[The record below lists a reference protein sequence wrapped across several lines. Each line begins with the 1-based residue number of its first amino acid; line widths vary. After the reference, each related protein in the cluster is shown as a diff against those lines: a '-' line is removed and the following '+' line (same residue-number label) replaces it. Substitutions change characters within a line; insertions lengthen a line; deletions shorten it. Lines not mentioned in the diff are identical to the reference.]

1 MADLLIWVVA
11 ALGAVGG
18 VILGQVWGAWKE
30 NERANGRPNAM
41 PWKTRASASRAGATR
56 FATAAALAI
65 LLSGCA
71 ATMGAGD
78 AGCASFAEA
87 RLARPPAETVA
98 AVPPHWADWIAD
110 LDDRMTGT
118 CR

>member
-1 MADLLIWVVA
+1 MNTTRIMA
-11 ALGAVGG
+11 
-18 VILGQVWGAWKE
+18 
-30 NERANGRPNAM
+30 
-41 PWKTRASASRAGATR
+41 AS
-56 FATAAALAI
+56 L

-71 ATMGAGD
+71 ESIP
-78 AGCASFAEA
+78 CRLASYAEA

-98 AVPPHWADWIAD
+98 AVSPDWADWIAD

>member
-1 MADLLIWVVA
+1 MDIIKIMA
-11 ALGAVGG
+11 
-18 VILGQVWGAWKE
+18 
-30 NERANGRPNAM
+30 
-41 PWKTRASASRAGATR
+41 AS
-56 FATAAALAI
+56 L

-71 ATMGAGD
+71 PRASFSD
-78 AGCASFAEA
+78 SGCASYGEA

-98 AVPPHWADWIAD
+98 EVPPDWADWIAD

>member
-1 MADLLIWVVA
+1 MRWKRQSGRSNVA
-11 ALGAVGG
+11 A
-18 VILGQVWGAWKE
+18 
-30 NERANGRPNAM
+30 M
-41 PWKTRASASRAGATR
+41 R

-71 ATMGAGD
+71 TTTVPGD
-78 AGCASFAEA
+78 AGCISYAEA
-87 RLARPPAETVA
+87 RLARPPAETVTQ
-98 AVPPHWADWIAD
+98 VPPDWADWIAD

>member
-1 MADLLIWVVA
+1 
-11 ALGAVGG
+11 
-18 VILGQVWGAWKE
+18 
-30 NERANGRPNAM
+30 
-41 PWKTRASASRAGATR
+41 
-56 FATAAALAI
+56 
-65 LLSGCA
+65 
-71 ATMGAGD
+71 MGAGD